1 MNIARIR
8 KNLNFLEIVSK
19 EFLFFKSAEFL
30 PNNLLELLT
39 INENLKASTTNTFKN
54 LYSFQKKENNS
65 IHLQRLNLFGQ
76 QYDRSI
82 TVYSPKYNYMLG
94 VQKVNGKFG
103 GEKKNQVMEIFNQDV
118 LVQSLNLEEFHE
130 QIFSDYTFGQV

>member
-65 IHLQRLNLFGQ
+65 IHLQRLNLFG
-76 QYDRSI
+76 
-82 TVYSPKYNYMLG
+82 
-94 VQKVNGKFG
+94 
-103 GEKKNQVMEIFNQDV
+103 
-118 LVQSLNLEEFHE
+118 
-130 QIFSDYTFGQV
+130 